1 MKTTRFLTFF
11 WLALLGVT
19 LILSSP
25 AMADAPK
32 ADDVREILEKAWN
45 PSGDAPSNA
54 DRTDMLK
61 QAMKLLKSMTVGYHG
76 HRMKAMKFIDSALYE
91 LDKGDPDHKVTD
103 LIHSAVS
110 EVRDM
115 T

>member
-1 MKTTRFLTFF
+1 MKTTRL
-11 WLALLGVT
+11 LALFWIA
-19 LILSSP
+19 LIGAALNLTSP
-25 AMADAPK
+25 VFADAPK

-76 HRMKAMKFIDSALYE
+76 HRIKAMKFIDSALYE

-103 LIHSAVS
+103 LIHSAMN